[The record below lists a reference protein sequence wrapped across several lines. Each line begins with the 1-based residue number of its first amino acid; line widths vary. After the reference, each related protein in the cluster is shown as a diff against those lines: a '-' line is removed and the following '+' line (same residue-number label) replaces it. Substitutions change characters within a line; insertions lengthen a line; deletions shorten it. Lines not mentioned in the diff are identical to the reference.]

1 MRSGDCPGW
10 QRQVSFSD
18 VLQVK
23 RWLVP
28 LLVRPRVAHTIKYT
42 VYAGLL
48 LMFASYIRDD
58 LLAFHSTLPPDASW
72 LDIILTFSTTIDMFG
87 WVALVGL
94 FELETYAIS
103 EEAWTRA
110 TERTIHLSRILC
122 YAFVAWAAYGY
133 TVESL
138 ETYDVSPIAGVRA
151 ACDLADQ
158 GIWMQLDVIEYV
170 EISAENCED
179 LSSESVFYTIKGEVA
194 AIGAAVLE
202 HTRAMGWVDILNAY
216 VWIIVVLL
224 VEAEVRLAGADRFS
238 SPVVKL
244 VRQSKTIFYLV
255 LIANSLIWLYYGY
268 YTYTIDAWL
277 WIFGFWAI
285 ELNLAEWEQDR
296 MGELSGAAAGT

>member
-1 MRSGDCPGW
+1 MR
-10 QRQVSFSD
+10 FSD
-18 VLQVK
+18 FLQVK

-28 LLVRPRVAHTIKYT
+28 LLVRPRVAHAIKYT

-58 LLAFHSTLPPDASW
+58 LLAFRSTLPPDAST
-72 LDIILTFSTTIDMFG
+72 LDVILTFSTTIDMFG
-87 WVALVGL
+87 WIALVVL

-103 EEAWTRA
+103 EAAWTQSI
-110 TERTIHLSRILC
+110 ERTIHVLRILC
-122 YAFVAWAAYGY
+122 YVMVGWAAYGY

-138 ETYDVSPIAGVRA
+138 ETYDVSPIAGVSA

-170 EISAENCED
+170 EISAENCDD
-179 LSSESVFYTIKGEVA
+179 LSGESVFYTIRGEVA
-194 AIGAAVLE
+194 AIGTSVLE

-296 MGELSGAAAGT
+296 LEELSGAAAGT